1 MLGELLPGV
10 AAVGPGIPVG
20 QAAQGA
26 EVHRGPPV
34 VPGSTSM
41 ADYVSGMWG
50 AIGVLT
56 ALRARETSGRGQFIV
71 RIGDAGPVVVE

>member
-1 MLGELLPGV
+1 M
-10 AAVGPGIPVG
+10 
-20 QAAQGA
+20 
-26 EVHRGPPV
+26 

-56 ALRARETSGRGQFIV
+56 ALRARDGRLVFAGAHTALLWPGFIDGAVESGLRAAVDV
-71 RIGDAGPVVVE
+71 RELLSSES